1 LIHPLELFIGLRYT
15 RAKQRNRFASFISV
29 MATLGIILG
38 VAAMITVLSVMNG
51 FGKEL
56 RQRILSVV
64 SHVTVESIDGS
75 LGNWKSTQQRLLKSQ
90 EVKAV
95 APYVDGEGL
104 LAKGAKSQG
113 VVIRGIDPGKEKQ
126 VSQFA
131 DNLVTGNIEA
141 LKPGSNS
148 VVLGKVLADTLGAK
162 PGSRVVLITDTG
174 SHNLSS
180 PRLTQ
185 LNVVGIFSVGMYQ
198 QDKGLVLLNIHD
210 ATKIFKTGDEIT
222 GLRVRLK
229 DAYQAQVFADRLQE
243 ELGDYYIVR
252 NWMDRHSNF
261 FIALQD
267 QKRIM
272 FLVLML
278 VVSVAAFN
286 IVSTLVMMVTDKQS
300 DIAILRTVG
309 MSPASIMLVFIFQG
323 MLVAAIG
330 VLVGVVLG
338 IFIAANSE
346 IIVHGIEQI
355 LNMKL
360 LSPDIYPITDL
371 PSDIQITDIIKITTA
386 AMIVS
391 FLSTIYPAWRAARTQ
406 PALALRYE

>member
-1 LIHPLELFIGLRYT
+1 
-15 RAKQRNRFASFISV
+15 

-64 SHVTVESIDGS
+64 SHVTVESIDGT
-75 LGNWKSTQQRLLKSQ
+75 LGSWKSTQQRLLKSQ
-90 EVKAV
+90 EVIAV

-104 LAKGAKSQG
+104 LAKGMKSEG
-113 VVIRGIDPGKEKQ
+113 VVLRGIDPVKEKQ

-131 DNLVTGNIEA
+131 DNLVTGNIDA
-141 LKPGSNS
+141 LKPGSNG
-148 VVLGKVLADTLGAK
+148 VVLGKVLADALGVK
-162 PGSRVVLITDTG
+162 PGSGVVLITDTG

-185 LNVVGIFSVGMYQ
+185 LKVVGIFNVGMYQ

-210 ATKIFKTGDEIT
+210 AMKIFKKGDDVT

-229 DAYQAQVFADRLQE
+229 DAYQAQAFADRLQE
-243 ELGDYYIVR
+243 ELGEFYIVR

-330 VLVGVVLG
+330 ILVGVVLG
-338 IFIAANSE
+338 ILIAANSE

-371 PSDIQITDIIKITTA
+371 PSDIQITDIVKIITA

>member
-1 LIHPLELFIGLRYT
+1 
-15 RAKQRNRFASFISV
+15 

-64 SHVTVESIDGS
+64 SHVTVESIDGT
-75 LGNWKSTQQRLLKSQ
+75 LGGWKSTQQRLLNSA
-90 EVKAV
+90 EVTAI

-104 LAKGAKSQG
+104 LAKGTKSEG
-113 VVIRGIDPGKEKQ
+113 VLMRGIDPGSEKQ

-131 DNLVTGNIEA
+131 DNLVSGKLDM
-141 LKPGSNS
+141 LKPGSNG
-148 VVLGKVLADTLGAK
+148 VVLGTVLADTLGAK

-174 SHNLSS
+174 RDNRSS

-185 LNVVGIFSVGMYQ
+185 LKVVGIFSVGMYQ

-210 ATKIFKTGDEIT
+210 AMKIFNTGDDIT
-222 GLRVRLK
+222 GLRIRLK
-229 DAYQAQVFADRLQE
+229 DAYQARDFADRLQE
-243 ELGDYYIVR
+243 ELGEFYIVR

-309 MSPASIMLVFIFQG
+309 MSPASIMLVFMFQG

-330 VLVGVVLG
+330 ILAGVGLG
-338 IFIAANSE
+338 IVIAANSE

-371 PSDIQITDIIKITTA
+371 PSDIQLADITKIISA
-386 AMIVS
+386 ALIVS

>member
-1 LIHPLELFIGLRYT
+1 MIHPLELFIGLRYT

-56 RQRILSVV
+56 RHRILSVV

-75 LGNWKSTQQRLLKSQ
+75 LGNWKSMQQHLLDNAN
-90 EVKAV
+90 VKAV

-104 LAKGAKSQG
+104 LAKGTKSQG
-113 VVIRGIDPGKEKQ
+113 VVMRGIDPGKEKQ

-131 DNLVTGNIEA
+131 DKLVTGDIDA
-141 LKPGSNS
+141 LKPGSHS
-148 VVLGKVLADTLGAK
+148 VVLGKVLAETLGAK

-174 SHNLSS
+174 RSEISS

-185 LNVVGIFSVGMYQ
+185 LKVAGIFDVGMYQ
-198 QDKGLVLLNIHD
+198 QDKGLVLLNIQD
-210 ATKIFKTGDEIT
+210 AMKIFSSPGHVT
-222 GLRVRLK
+222 GLRLRLN
-229 DAYQAQVFADRLQE
+229 DAYQARTFAERLQQD
-243 ELGDYYIVR
+243 LGEFYIVN
-252 NWMDRHSNF
+252 NWMNRHSNF

-309 MSPASIMLVFIFQG
+309 MSPGSVMLVFIFQG
-323 MLVAAIG
+323 MLVASIGIIAG
-330 VLVGVVLG
+330 VLLG
-338 IFIAANSE
+338 IVIAANSE

-371 PSDIQITDIIKITTA
+371 PSDIQLADITKIISA
-386 AMIVS
+386 ALIVS

>member
-1 LIHPLELFIGLRYT
+1 MIHPLELFIGLRYT

-56 RQRILSVV
+56 RHRILSVV
-64 SHVTVESIDGS
+64 SHITVESIDGAM
-75 LGNWKSTQQRLLKSQ
+75 GNWNSIQQQLLKNGKVS
-90 EVKAV
+90 AV

-104 LAKGAKSQG
+104 LAKGTKSQG
-113 VVIRGIDPGKEKQ
+113 VLMRGIDPGEEKQ

-131 DNLVTGNIEA
+131 DKLVAGDIDA
-141 LKPGSNS
+141 LKPGSHG
-148 VVLGKVLADTLGAK
+148 VVLGKVLAETLGAK

-174 SHNLSS
+174 KNELSS

-185 LNVVGIFSVGMYQ
+185 LQVVGIFDVGMYQ
-198 QDKGLVLLNIHD
+198 QVKGLVLLNIHD
-210 ATKIFKTGDEIT
+210 AMKIFTTPGHIT
-222 GLRVRLK
+222 GLRVRLD
-229 DAYQAQVFADRLQE
+229 DAYQARAFADRLQE
-243 ELGDYYIVR
+243 EMGEFFIVR

-309 MSPASIMLVFIFQG
+309 MSPASVMLVFIFQG
-323 MLVAAIG
+323 MLVATIG
-330 VLVGVVLG
+330 IIAGVILG
-338 IFIAANSE
+338 IVIAANSE
-346 IIVHGIEQI
+346 IIVHGIELL

-360 LSPDIYPITDL
+360 LSPEIYPITDL
-371 PSDIQITDIIKITTA
+371 PSDIQLADISKIISA
-386 AMIVS
+386 ALIVS

>member
-1 LIHPLELFIGLRYT
+1 
-15 RAKQRNRFASFISV
+15 

-64 SHVTVESIDGS
+64 SHVTVESIDGT
-75 LGNWKSTQQRLLKSQ
+75 LGGWKSTQQRLLNSA
-90 EVKAV
+90 EVTAI

-104 LAKGAKSQG
+104 LAKGTKSEG
-113 VVIRGIDPGKEKQ
+113 VLMRGIDPGSEKQ

-131 DNLVTGNIEA
+131 DNLVSGKLDM
-141 LKPGSNS
+141 LKPGSNG
-148 VVLGKVLADTLGAK
+148 VVLGTVLADTLGAK

-174 SHNLSS
+174 RDNRSS

-185 LNVVGIFSVGMYQ
+185 LKVVGVFSVGMYQ

-210 ATKIFKTGDEIT
+210 AMKIFNTGDDIT
-222 GLRVRLK
+222 GLRIRLK
-229 DAYQAQVFADRLQE
+229 DAYQARDFADRLQE
-243 ELGDYYIVR
+243 ELGEFYIVR

-309 MSPASIMLVFIFQG
+309 MSPASIMLVFMFQG

-330 VLVGVVLG
+330 ILAGVGLG
-338 IFIAANSE
+338 IVIAANSE

-371 PSDIQITDIIKITTA
+371 PSDIQLADIVKITSA
-386 AMIVS
+386 ALIVS

>member
-1 LIHPLELFIGLRYT
+1 
-15 RAKQRNRFASFISV
+15 

-64 SHVTVESIDGS
+64 SHVTVESIDGT
-75 LGNWKSTQQRLLKSQ
+75 LGNWRSTQQTLMKSDK
-90 EVKAV
+90 VTAI

-104 LAKGAKSQG
+104 LAKGRKSQG
-113 VVIRGIDPGKEKQ
+113 VLMRGIDPDKEKQ

-131 DNLVTGNIEA
+131 DNLVTGNIDA
-141 LKPGSNS
+141 LKPGSNG
-148 VVLGKVLADTLGAK
+148 VVLGKVLADVLGVK
-162 PGSRVVLITDTG
+162 PGSRVVLISDTG
-174 SHNLSS
+174 SRNLSS
-180 PRLTQ
+180 PKLTQ
-185 LNVVGIFSVGMYQ
+185 LNVVGVFSVGMYQ

-210 ATKIFKTGDEIT
+210 AMKIFNTGDNIT

-229 DAYQAQVFADRLQE
+229 DAYQARGFAERLQE
-243 ELGDYYIVR
+243 ELGEFYIVR

-309 MSPASIMLVFIFQG
+309 MSPASVMLIFIFQG

-330 VLVGVVLG
+330 ILAGVGLG
-338 IFIAANSE
+338 IVIAANSE
-346 IIVHGIEQI
+346 VIVHGIEQI

-371 PSDIQITDIIKITTA
+371 PSDIQIADIIKIITA
-386 AMIVS
+386 ALVVS

>member
-1 LIHPLELFIGLRYT
+1 
-15 RAKQRNRFASFISV
+15 

-64 SHVTVESIDGS
+64 SHVTVESIDGT
-75 LGNWKSTQQRLLKSQ
+75 LGNWKSTQQRLLKNQ
-90 EVKAV
+90 EVTAV

-104 LAKGAKSQG
+104 LAKGTESQG
-113 VVIRGIDPGKEKQ
+113 VLMRGIDPGKEKQ

-141 LKPGSNS
+141 LKPGTNG

-162 PGSRVVLITDTG
+162 PGSRVVLITDNG
-174 SHNLSS
+174 GHNLSS

-185 LNVVGIFSVGMYQ
+185 LKVVGIFSVGMYQ

-210 ATKIFKTGDEIT
+210 AMKIFNTGNDIT
-222 GLRVRLK
+222 GLRVRLN
-229 DAYQAQVFADRLQE
+229 DAYQAAAFADRLQE
-243 ELGDYYIVR
+243 ELGESYIVR

-330 VLVGVVLG
+330 ILAGVGLG
-338 IFIAANSE
+338 IIIAANSE

-371 PSDIQITDIIKITTA
+371 PSDIQLADITRIISA
-386 AMIVS
+386 AVIVS

>member
-64 SHVTVESIDGS
+64 SHVTVESIDGT
-75 LGNWKSTQQRLLKSQ
+75 LGSWKSTQQRLLKSQ
-90 EVKAV
+90 EVIAV

-104 LAKGAKSQG
+104 LAKGMKSEG
-113 VVIRGIDPGKEKQ
+113 VVLRGIDPVKEKQ

-131 DNLVTGNIEA
+131 DNLVTGNIDA
-141 LKPGSNS
+141 LKPGSNG
-148 VVLGKVLADTLGAK
+148 VVLGKVLADALGVK
-162 PGSRVVLITDTG
+162 PGSGVVLITDTG

-185 LNVVGIFSVGMYQ
+185 LKVVGIFNVGMYQ

-210 ATKIFKTGDEIT
+210 AMKIFKKGDDVT

-229 DAYQAQVFADRLQE
+229 DAYQAQAFADRLQE
-243 ELGDYYIVR
+243 ELGEFYIVR

-330 VLVGVVLG
+330 ILVGVVLG
-338 IFIAANSE
+338 ILIAANSE

-371 PSDIQITDIIKITTA
+371 PSDIQITDIVKIITA

>member
-1 LIHPLELFIGLRYT
+1 
-15 RAKQRNRFASFISV
+15 

>member
-1 LIHPLELFIGLRYT
+1 
-15 RAKQRNRFASFISV
+15 

-64 SHVTVESIDGS
+64 SHVTVESIDGR
-75 LGNWKSTQQRLLKSQ
+75 LGNWKDTRKQLLKYP
-90 EVKAV
+90 EVTEI
-95 APYVDGEGL
+95 APYIDGEGL
-104 LAKGAKSQG
+104 LAKGRKSQG
-113 VVIRGIDPGKEKQ
+113 VLMRGIDPDKEKQ

-131 DNLVTGNIEA
+131 DNLVSGNLDA
-141 LKPGSNS
+141 LKPGTNGI
-148 VVLGKVLADTLGAK
+148 VLGKVLADTLGAK

-174 SHNLSS
+174 RNNLSS

-185 LNVVGIFSVGMYQ
+185 LKVVGIFSAGMYQ
-198 QDKGLVLLNIHD
+198 QDKGLVLANIND
-210 ATKIFKTGDEIT
+210 AMKIFKTGEDIT

-229 DAYQAQVFADRLQE
+229 DAYQAQDFAERLQE
-243 ELGDYYIVR
+243 GLGEFYIVR

-309 MSPASIMLVFIFQG
+309 MSPTSIMLVFIFQG
-323 MLVAAIG
+323 MLVASIG
-330 VLVGVVLG
+330 ILAGVVLG
-338 IFIAANSE
+338 IVIASNSE

-371 PSDIQITDIIKITTA
+371 PSDIQLADIIKIISA
-386 AMIVS
+386 ALIVS

>member
-338 IFIAANSE
+338 ILIAANSE

-371 PSDIQITDIIKITTA
+371 PSDIQITDIIKIITA

>member
-64 SHVTVESIDGS
+64 SHVTIESIDGK
-75 LGNWKSTQQRLLKSQ
+75 LGHWNSTQQQLLNRAK
-90 EVKAV
+90 VIAV

-104 LAKGAKSQG
+104 LAKGTKSQG
-113 VVIRGIDPGKEKQ
+113 VLMRGIDPDQEAQ

-131 DNLVTGNIEA
+131 DKLVTGSIDA
-141 LKPGSNS
+141 LKPGANG
-148 VVLGKVLADTLGAK
+148 VVLGNVLADTLGVK

-185 LNVVGIFSVGMYQ
+185 LSVVGTFNVGMYQ

-210 ATKIFKTGDEIT
+210 AMKIFKTGNDIT

-229 DAYQAQVFADRLQE
+229 DAYQARNFAESLQE
-243 ELGDYYIVR
+243 ELGEYYIVR

-323 MLVAAIG
+323 MLIAAIG
-330 VLVGVVLG
+330 VLVGVILG
-338 IFIAANSE
+338 VVIASNSE

-355 LNMKL
+355 LSMKL

-371 PSDIQITDIIKITTA
+371 PSDIQLTDITKIISA
-386 AMIVS
+386 ALIVS

-406 PALALRYE
+406 PAQALRYE

>member
-1 LIHPLELFIGLRYT
+1 
-15 RAKQRNRFASFISV
+15 

-64 SHVTVESIDGS
+64 SHVTVESIDGT
-75 LGNWKSTQQRLLKSQ
+75 LGGWKSTQQRLLNSA
-90 EVKAV
+90 EVTAI

-104 LAKGAKSQG
+104 LAKGTKSEG
-113 VVIRGIDPGKEKQ
+113 VLMRGIDPGSEKQ

-131 DNLVTGNIEA
+131 DNLVSGKLDM
-141 LKPGSNS
+141 LKPGSNG
-148 VVLGKVLADTLGAK
+148 VVLGAVLADTLGAK

-174 SHNLSS
+174 RDNRSS

-185 LNVVGIFSVGMYQ
+185 LKVVGVFSVGMYQ

-210 ATKIFKTGDEIT
+210 AMKIFNTGDDIT
-222 GLRVRLK
+222 GLRIRLK
-229 DAYQAQVFADRLQE
+229 DAYQARDFADRLQE
-243 ELGDYYIVR
+243 ELGEFYIVR

-309 MSPASIMLVFIFQG
+309 MSPASIMLVFMFQG

-330 VLVGVVLG
+330 ILAGVGLG
-338 IFIAANSE
+338 IVIAANSE

-371 PSDIQITDIIKITTA
+371 PSDIQLADIVKITSA
-386 AMIVS
+386 ALIVS

>member
-1 LIHPLELFIGLRYT
+1 
-15 RAKQRNRFASFISV
+15 

-64 SHVTVESIDGS
+64 SHVTIESIDGK
-75 LGNWKSTQQRLLKSQ
+75 LGHWNSTQQQLLNRAK
-90 EVKAV
+90 VIAV

-104 LAKGAKSQG
+104 LAKGTKSQG
-113 VVIRGIDPGKEKQ
+113 VLMRGIDPDQEAQ

-131 DNLVTGNIEA
+131 DKLVTGSIDA
-141 LKPGSNS
+141 LKPGANG
-148 VVLGKVLADTLGAK
+148 VVLGNVLADTLGVK

-185 LNVVGIFSVGMYQ
+185 LSVVGTFNVGMYQ

-210 ATKIFKTGDEIT
+210 AMKIFKTGNDIT

-229 DAYQAQVFADRLQE
+229 DAYQARNFAESLQE
-243 ELGDYYIVR
+243 ELGEYYIVR

-323 MLVAAIG
+323 MLIAAIG
-330 VLVGVVLG
+330 VLVGVILG
-338 IFIAANSE
+338 VVIASNSE

-355 LNMKL
+355 LSMKL

-371 PSDIQITDIIKITTA
+371 PSDIQLTDITKIISA
-386 AMIVS
+386 ALIVS

-406 PALALRYE
+406 PAQALRYE

>member
-1 LIHPLELFIGLRYT
+1 
-15 RAKQRNRFASFISV
+15 
-29 MATLGIILG
+29 MATLGIVLG

-56 RQRILSVV
+56 RHRILSVV
-64 SHVTVESIDGS
+64 SHVTVESIDGT
-75 LGNWKSTQQRLLKSQ
+75 LGNWRSVQQRLLKS
-90 EVKAV
+90 EKVLAV

-104 LAKGAKSQG
+104 LAKGRHSQG
-113 VVIRGIDPGKEKQ
+113 VLMRGIDPEAEKK

-131 DNLVTGNIEA
+131 DKLVKGNIDA
-141 LKPGSNS
+141 LKPGSNG
-148 VVLGKVLADTLGAK
+148 VVLGKVLAETLGAK
-162 PGSRVVLITDTG
+162 QGARVVLITDTG
-174 SHNLSS
+174 TNRLSS

-185 LNVVGIFSVGMYQ
+185 MKVVGIFDVGMYQ
-198 QDKGLVLLNIHD
+198 QDKGLVLLNIQD
-210 ATKIFKTGDEIT
+210 ATKIFTAQGNIT
-222 GLRVRLK
+222 GLRVRLN
-229 DAYQAQVFADRLQE
+229 DAYQARSFAGQLQQ
-243 ELGDYYIVR
+243 ELGEFYIVR
-252 NWMDRHSNF
+252 NWMNRHSNF

-309 MSPASIMLVFIFQG
+309 MSPTSVMLVFIFQG
-323 MLVAAIG
+323 MLVAVIG
-330 VLVGVVLG
+330 IVSGVILG
-338 IFIAANSE
+338 ILLAANSE
-346 IIVHGIEQI
+346 IIVHGIEQV

-371 PSDIQITDIIKITTA
+371 PSDIQLADISKIISA
-386 AMIVS
+386 ALIVS

>member
-56 RQRILSVV
+56 RQRILGVV
-64 SHVTVESIDGS
+64 SHVTVQSIDGAV
-75 LGNWKSTQQRLLKSQ
+75 GNWKSMQQDLLGYAN
-90 EVKAV
+90 VKAV

-104 LAKGAKSQG
+104 LAKGTRSQG
-113 VVIRGIDPGKEKQ
+113 VVMRGIDPGKEKQ

-131 DNLVTGNIEA
+131 DKLVAGDIDA
-141 LKPGSNS
+141 LKPNS
-148 VVLGKVLADTLGAK
+148 HAVILGKVLAETLGAK
-162 PGSRVVLITDTG
+162 PGSRVVLITDNG
-174 SHNLSS
+174 RNELSS

-185 LNVVGIFSVGMYQ
+185 LRVVGIFDVGMYQ
-198 QDKGLVLLNIHD
+198 QDKGLVLLNLQD
-210 ATKIFKTGDEIT
+210 AMKIFTMPDQVT
-222 GLRVRLK
+222 GLRLRLNN
-229 DAYQAQVFADRLQE
+229 AYQAREFAEQLQHD
-243 ELGDYYIVR
+243 LGDFYIVR
-252 NWMDRHSNF
+252 NWMNRHSNF

-309 MSPASIMLVFIFQG
+309 MSPASVMLVFIFQG
-323 MLVAAIG
+323 MLVASIG
-330 VLVGVVLG
+330 IFVGVILG
-338 IFIAANSE
+338 ILIAANSE

-371 PSDIQITDIIKITTA
+371 PSDIQLADITRIISA
-386 AMIVS
+386 ALIVS

>member
-1 LIHPLELFIGLRYT
+1 
-15 RAKQRNRFASFISV
+15 

-64 SHVTVESIDGS
+64 SHVTVESIDGT
-75 LGNWKSTQQRLLKSQ
+75 LGNWKSTQQRLLKNQ
-90 EVKAV
+90 EVTAV

-104 LAKGAKSQG
+104 LAKGTESQG
-113 VVIRGIDPGKEKQ
+113 VLMRGIDPGKEKQ

-141 LKPGSNS
+141 LKPGTNG

-162 PGSRVVLITDTG
+162 PGSRVVLITDNG
-174 SHNLSS
+174 GHNLSS

-185 LNVVGIFSVGMYQ
+185 LKVVGIFSVGMYQ

-210 ATKIFKTGDEIT
+210 AMKIFNTGNDIT

-229 DAYQAQVFADRLQE
+229 DAYQAAAFADRLQE
-243 ELGDYYIVR
+243 ELGESYIVR

-330 VLVGVVLG
+330 ILAGVGLG
-338 IFIAANSE
+338 IIIAANSE

-371 PSDIQITDIIKITTA
+371 PSDIQLADITRIISA
-386 AMIVS
+386 AVIVS